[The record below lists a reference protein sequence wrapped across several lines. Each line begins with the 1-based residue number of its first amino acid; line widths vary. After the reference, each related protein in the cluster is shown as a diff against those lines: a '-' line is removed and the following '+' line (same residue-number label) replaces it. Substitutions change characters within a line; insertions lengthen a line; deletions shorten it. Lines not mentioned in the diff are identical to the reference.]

1 MDFSEAMFIVFPVSS
16 ALRGFRLSSSCC
28 SDWFNAGVP
37 DSETVE
43 HGAWGY
49 VLTPLALQHEIVMK
63 RLFSLEK
70 RVRSAAKTPNSAHFL
85 TVHFWILSMS
95 L

>member
-1 MDFSEAMFIVFPVSS
+1 MDFSEAIFIVSPVSS

-37 DSETVE
+37 DSETIE
-43 HGAWGY
+43 HGAWGS

-63 RLFSLEK
+63 RLSLEK
-70 RVRSAAKTPNSAHFL
+70 KAQLKLPI
-85 TVHFWILSMS
+85 VHNFS
-95 L
+95 LYTSGFYE